1 MSDGGH
7 QIPEARNKAIQITQ
21 KKVLNHT
28 NNLTVQR
35 ELMVRPI
42 LLFPISEIILIK

>member
-1 MSDGGH
+1 MEVTRY
-7 QIPEARNKAIQITQ
+7 QKPETKLFKSLR

-28 NNLTVQR
+28 YNLTVQR